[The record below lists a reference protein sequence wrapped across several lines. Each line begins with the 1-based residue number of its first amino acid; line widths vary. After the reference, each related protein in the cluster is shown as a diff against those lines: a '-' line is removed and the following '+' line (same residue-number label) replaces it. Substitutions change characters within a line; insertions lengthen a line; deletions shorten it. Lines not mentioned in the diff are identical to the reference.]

1 MIQAFS
7 DGVGEPS
14 LIHRAQ
20 SQLPNIQLGQ
30 HRGRV
35 VQLIG
40 LVIESQGPKAALG
53 EICRLESASIPDLGF
68 PTVQLYSGVPGQL
81 L

>member
-7 DGVGEPS
+7 DGVGELS

-20 SQLPNIQLGQ
+20 SQLPDIQLVQ

-53 EICRLESASIPDLGF
+53 EICRLNLPQSRRVSWRKWLGF
-68 PTVQLYSGVPGQL
+68 VIKTCC
-81 L
+81 